1 MGDKERGGLVAVMRR
16 ATMIG
21 SLPTELLVDGEWT
34 PAASG
39 ETFTTCNPATNT
51 PLAAVA
57 KAGRDDVERAVAAA
71 RRAFDKGPWP
81 KASPYQRGRILQRV
95 ADGIRTEA
103 EDIAELE
110 VQNSG
115 KTITSSRKEIEGAA
129 MVFDYY
135 AGAMDKFF
143 GETIP
148 MGDRVLDFTLH
159 EPVGVV
165 GQIIPW
171 NFPFLAAAWKLAP
184 AMATGCA
191 TILKPS
197 CNTPLTALELGRL
210 CIEAGVPD
218 GVINIIPGPPDEV
231 GQRIVAHPLVDKIA
245 FTGSTATGAQILKS
259 SADSIT
265 RVSLEL
271 GGKSPNIVFPD
282 ADLGNAAKAAV
293 RGAFSN
299 AGQAC
304 SARTRLFVASEVY
317 DKFVPE
323 VLSAAERF
331 IVGNPMEDTTD
342 MGPLI
347 SEAHWKNVR
356 RYVDIGQAE
365 GADLRFGGGSAPG
378 FDIGNYFAPTI
389 FTGVTNN
396 MRIAREEIFGPVLAV
411 IPFANED
418 EVVEMANDS
427 EYGLN
432 ASVWSRDIGRALR
445 VAKRLRVGMV
455 SINSHGS
462 ASRYGLFAPF
472 GGYKKSGMGREL
484 GMYGLQMYTEVKN
497 VFIDITE

>member
-1 MGDKERGGLVAVMRR
+1 
-16 ATMIG
+16 MIC
-21 SLPTELLVDGEWT
+21 SSPTELLVDGEWSA
-34 PAASG
+34 AASG
-39 ETFTTCNPATNT
+39 ETFTTRNPATNA
-51 PLAAVA
+51 PLAEVA
-57 KAGRDDVERAVAAA
+57 KAGSEDVDRAVAAA

-81 KASPYQRGRILQRV
+81 KASPYQRGRVLQRV
-95 ADGIRTEA
+95 ADGIRNEA
-103 EDIAELE
+103 GVIADLE
-110 VQNSG
+110 THNSG

-159 EPVGVV
+159 EPVGVA

-171 NFPFLAAAWKLAP
+171 NFPFLAAAWKIAP
-184 AMATGCA
+184 AIATGCT

-210 CIEAGVPD
+210 CLEAGVPE
-218 GVINIIPGPPDEV
+218 GVVNIIPGPPTEV

-245 FTGSTATGAQILKS
+245 FTGSTATGTQILKT

-271 GGKSPNIVFPD
+271 GGKSPNIVFAD
-282 ADLGNAAKAAV
+282 ADLDKAAGAAV
-293 RGAFSN
+293 QGAFGN
-299 AGQAC
+299 AGQSC
-304 SARTRLFVASEVY
+304 SARTRLFVAREVH
-317 DKFVPE
+317 DEFVSE
-323 VLSAAERF
+323 VLSAAGRF
-331 IVGNPMEDTTD
+331 IVGDPMDETTD

-356 RYVDIGQAE
+356 RYVDIGQSE
-365 GADLRFGGGSAPG
+365 GADLRFGGAAAPG
-378 FDIGNYFAPTI
+378 LDEGNYFAPTI
-389 FTGVTNN
+389 FTAVSNE
-396 MRIAREEIFGPVLAV
+396 MRIAQEEIFGPVLSV
-411 IPFANED
+411 ISFAGED
-418 EVVEMANDS
+418 DVVRMANDS
-427 EYGLN
+427 DYGLN

-462 ASRYGLFAPF
+462 ASRFGLFAPF
-472 GGYKKSGMGREL
+472 GGYKKSGLGREL
-484 GMYGLQMYTEVKN
+484 GMYALQTYTEVKN
-497 VFIDITE
+497 VFIDIVE